1 VDVVVNWSTVTG
13 MFANDTYL
21 LHVDNKKTNR
31 HARVYLITEPV
42 RKWEALK

>member
-21 LHVDNKKTNR
+21 LHVDNKKQIDMR
-31 HARVYLITEPV
+31 ECI
-42 RKWEALK
+42 